1 MPNYRS
7 PLVSDPA
14 PTSGTPHGGQ
24 DPVVPVSDARFV
36 AAALPRAELAV
47 FPGDLHDV
55 LNEHDRD
62 AVHDVVVRF
71 LDRVQVR
78 EPIS

>member
-1 MPNYRS
+1 M
-7 PLVSDPA
+7 
-14 PTSGTPHGGQ
+14 
-24 DPVVPVSDARFV
+24 PVSDAWFV

-62 AVHDVVVRF
+62 DVHDVVVRF
-71 LDRVQVR
+71 LDRVQVT
-78 EPIS
+78 EPVS

>member
-1 MPNYRS
+1 M
-7 PLVSDPA
+7 
-14 PTSGTPHGGQ
+14 
-24 DPVVPVSDARFV
+24 PVSDARFV

-62 AVHDVVVRF
+62 AVHDLVVRF
-71 LDRVQVR
+71 LDRVQATA
-78 EPIS
+78 PIS